1 MTHKLRNVSTQDQA
15 IKAKIKYKTAFGFLL
30 KYLAPNKADIGTE
43 NKADVMSSPVKPYF
57 SLYLMNF
64 LRPGVT
70 TAFLFLLDKNVD
82 FDFKYDHQE
91 NIVFPV

>member
-15 IKAKIKYKTAFGFLL
+15 TKDKIKYKTAFGLLL
-30 KYLAPNKADIGTE
+30 KYLAPNKADMGTE
-43 NKADVMSSPVKPYF
+43 NIADVISSPVKPYF
-57 SLYLMNF
+57 SLYLINF

-70 TAFLFLLDKNVD
+70 TAFFFLLEKNVD

-91 NIVFPV
+91 NIFFPV